1 MKCNP
6 GIMKLGPVG
15 QATKMLQ
22 LRQGLRWFLN
32 EDTQARAAM
41 LSHSPHGEMEMRND
55 MSG

>member
-22 LRQGLRWFLN
+22 LRRGLRWFLN